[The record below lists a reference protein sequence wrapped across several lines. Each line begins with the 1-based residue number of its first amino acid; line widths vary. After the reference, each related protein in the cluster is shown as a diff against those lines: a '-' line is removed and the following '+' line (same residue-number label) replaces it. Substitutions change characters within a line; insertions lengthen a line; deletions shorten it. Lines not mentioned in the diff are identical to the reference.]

1 MGNDEKRNI
10 SAEKQESI
18 KKVAVLV
25 KELIGDRSLRKTSA
39 DSGVAASY
47 LTGILKERYLP
58 SAEILRRLASPEAN
72 PQNGI
77 TVEDLMISAGYQN
90 RYQDPYD
97 VQLSIF
103 DVFGSE
109 EDTDNKSEEK
119 QEDAKDD
126 KGLIQKE
133 EKDSDISGKLNLK
146 ELELERERF
155 KSCATGI
162 IYKSLVEKRIN
173 LSITDDSM
181 AIRGFSPDI
190 SVKVTGIPIKEWW
203 FSFKI
208 FCSSMK
214 LRNDEN
220 RYKIIRAAWA
230 RNILGRLIFV
240 EPKIGRKL
248 SVVVRAYDEFEELVK
263 FKDKLAFKGDLSVIL
278 VDSDN
283 YCVMKEEY
291 LAYYNNEN
299 SEVFIK

>member
-1 MGNDEKRNI
+1 MENDEKRNI

-90 RYQDPYD
+90 RYQDQYD

-103 DVFGSE
+103 DIFGSE
-109 EDTDNKSEEK
+109 EDTDNKPEEK
-119 QEDAKDD
+119 LEDTKDD
-126 KGLIQKE
+126 KGLIPKE
-133 EKDSDISGKLNLK
+133 KKDSDISEKSTLKKLD
-146 ELELERERF
+146 LERERF

-162 IYKSLVEKRIN
+162 IYKSLVEKRIIF
-173 LSITDDSM
+173 SITDDLM

-190 SVKVTGIPIKEWW
+190 SIKVTGIPIKEWW
-203 FSFKI
+203 FSFKMLPTNMSI
-208 FCSSMK
+208 
-214 LRNDEN
+214 RNDES
-220 RYKIIRAAWA
+220 RYKIMRAGWA
-230 RNILGRLIFV
+230 KNLLGKLIFV
-240 EPKIGRKL
+240 EPKVGRKL
-248 SVVVRAYDEFEELVK
+248 SVVVKANDEFEELVQY
-263 FKDKLAFKGDLSVIL
+263 KDKLAFRGDLSVIL
-278 VDSDN
+278 VDMEN
-283 YCVMKEEY
+283 YRVMKEEY
-291 LAYYNNEN
+291 LTYYNNEN
-299 SEVFIK
+299 TEVFIK